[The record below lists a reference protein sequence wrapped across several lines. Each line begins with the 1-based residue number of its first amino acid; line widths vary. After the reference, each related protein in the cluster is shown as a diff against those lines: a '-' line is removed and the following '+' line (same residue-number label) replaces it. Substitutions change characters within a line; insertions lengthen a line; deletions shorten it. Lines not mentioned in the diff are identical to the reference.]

1 MSSLHFKGPTHSAA
15 LTPSP
20 EQSRKG
26 RLTKWPGPT
35 KWPRRISPPT
45 CARVGSRSVAR
56 TPYVRRTY
64 SVRAAHQLRVRA
76 AHVASHVRARRLA
89 VRARAPRCALPPSH
103 VRLDSVRSSAMGAPL
118 DLPGRPGTFLQSIE
132 EYADSIHGRATA
144 IAPISLTAPAAEYLK
159 HQTLPSVCS
168 AWCIEQSV
176 FGTLEFFH
184 IVCSFGALSPPR
196 RPRILFPTP

>member
-1 MSSLHFKGPTHSAA
+1 MILH
-15 LTPSP
+15 
-20 EQSRKG
+20 RKG

-35 KWPRRISPPT
+35 KWPRRTSPPT

-64 SVRAAHQLRVRA
+64 SVRAAHQLRTCGAPTPYVRRTWLHTC
-76 AHVASHVRARRLA
+76 AHVGSLCAH
-89 VRARAPRCALPPSH
+89 ARAPRCALPPSH

-144 IAPISLTAPAAEYLK
+144 IAPIILTAPAGRVLETSDIPERRCRMVHGAIRLSRARVPPYCALIWRPF
-159 HQTLPSVCS
+159 PS
-168 AWCIEQSV
+168 A
-176 FGTLEFFH
+176 
-184 IVCSFGALSPPR
+184 
-196 RPRILFPTP
+196 

>member
-1 MSSLHFKGPTHSAA
+1 MRRKGRWFLRGYSSNGVVYSQGMIRLA
-15 LTPSP
+15 
-20 EQSRKG
+20 RKG

-35 KWPRRISPPT
+35 KWPRRTWPPT

-56 TPYVRRTY
+56 TPYVRRTNSY
-64 SVRAAHQLRVRA
+64 VRRTNSVRA

-144 IAPISLTAPAAEYLK
+144 IAPIILTAPAGRVLETSDIPERRCRMVHGAIRLSRARVPPYCALIWRPF
-159 HQTLPSVCS
+159 PS
-168 AWCIEQSV
+168 A
-176 FGTLEFFH
+176 
-184 IVCSFGALSPPR
+184 
-196 RPRILFPTP
+196 